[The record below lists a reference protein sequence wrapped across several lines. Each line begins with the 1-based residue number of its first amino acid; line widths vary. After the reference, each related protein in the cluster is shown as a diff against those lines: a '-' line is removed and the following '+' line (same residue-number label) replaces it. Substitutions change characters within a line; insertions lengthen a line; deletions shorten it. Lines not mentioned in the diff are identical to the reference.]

1 MARKKNTLLRTLV
14 PIVAILAGAGVVAAV
29 AVNSANQS
37 KPKQPGE
44 APPQAAD
51 TPAAGDN
58 QAIPDVAQPEPQTQ
72 PETQAETQTETQTE
86 SGDAATPGETLDR
99 SGREVLDQRIADE
112 QAAQTETQTD
122 APSALPT
129 DPTETA
135 ALTARIFDDAPT
147 PTDLG
152 AIDGEGGETMLV
164 EFSPFGSGIASPKL
178 GEGFF
183 KDVGGEDHIE
193 LQAQQSVERP
203 GRSSLTAVPFAAL
216 AVEIT
221 DGPNTTTIGLASPG
235 IWRAV
240 DDTPGVFEA
249 FIDDADGNTAL
260 RIERRFSL
268 TPNSFHLTI
277 TRTIENRT
285 GRPLTV
291 AFSETG
297 PIDLPVPVTRYGG
310 DKRRVRFGYLLNP
323 EAQAGD
329 TTVTPDAELMGRPT
343 ALGKRQ
349 TNASGYEGWA
359 PTAPLWPNPKIAKDG
374 HRLVWC
380 AFTDRYFGVAVH
392 PIFDP
397 ENPGPG
403 GENKLLH
410 DVEQIDRLVLNPY
423 LTKKD
428 AAKTVMIMRIAA
440 TPQTIPAGAS
450 DDTSLGVYAGPL
462 LKDSLT
468 ADQLLTSLNLRGLI
482 AYNFGGPCGEMCT
495 FGWLTYILMGIL
507 RFAHSLTGDW
517 AVSIILLVL
526 IVRTTLHP
534 ITKWSQIRLQRFSK
548 QMQAIAPK
556 QQKLR
561 EKYKDDQKRQQAEMA
576 KLWQEE
582 GINPAGALG
591 CLPMLL
597 QSPVWIALYATLYFA
612 TELRHE
618 AAFWG
623 VFQKIS
629 GGNWMFLADLARPDR
644 AIPLPSNWHFT
655 PPIIGGIYGEIRSIN
670 LLPVFMGVVF
680 FLHQKYL
687 SPPTSASMSPEQE
700 QQQKIMKVMFP
711 LMMPIFM
718 YAAPS
723 GLTIYFIT
731 NSTLGILENKHIRS
745 SAEKKGLLDPEK
757 IKAEKAEKRARSGK
771 PDKPGGSKIGGFMNK
786 LQSIAEQQQEA
797 QQQQKSKKVQNT
809 ARKPEPKDRNY
820 KKRK

>member
-14 PIVAILAGAGVVAAV
+14 PLIAILAGAGVVIAV

-37 KPKQPGE
+37 KPTVPTEVEAESTPQTEPQPATQTKSQTADPAE
-44 APPQAAD
+44 TPAETTAETTDQAAAERTADDPASSD
-51 TPAAGDN
+51 TPA
-58 QAIPDVAQPEPQTQ
+58 
-72 PETQAETQTETQTE
+72 
-86 SGDAATPGETLDR
+86 
-99 SGREVLDQRIADE
+99 
-112 QAAQTETQTD
+112 TD
-122 APSALPT
+122 APEAGAPDPEPTIAPAAPQQALGSLRARVFDT
-129 DPTETA
+129 TETPSN
-135 ALTARIFDDAPT
+135 IG
-147 PTDLG
+147 DL
-152 AIDGEGGETMLV
+152 DGVGGETMRV
-164 EFSPFGSGIASPKL
+164 DFSPFGSGIASLKL

-183 KDVGGEDHIE
+183 KDVGGEDHVE
-193 LQAQQSVERP
+193 LQAQQTVQRP
-203 GRSSLTAVPFAAL
+203 GRSNLTAVPFAAL
-216 AVEIT
+216 AIT
-221 DGPNTTTIGLASPG
+221 ITQQAGSSETISLAAPG
-235 IWRAV
+235 VWRPIEGR
-240 DDTPGVFEA
+240 PGVFEA
-249 FIDDADGNTAL
+249 FIETESGETAL
-260 RIERRFSL
+260 RIERRFTL

-277 TRTIENRT
+277 DRSIENRT

-297 PIDLPVPVTRYGG
+297 PIDLPMPVTRYGG

-329 TTVTPDAELMGRPT
+329 PTVTADGELMGRPT
-343 ALGKRQ
+343 ALGKRE
-349 TNASGYEGWA
+349 TDSAGYESWA
-359 PTAPLWPNPKIAKDG
+359 PTAPLWPNPKISKDG
-374 HRLVWC
+374 RRLVWC
-380 AFTDRYFGVAVH
+380 AFTDRYFSVAVH
-392 PIFDP
+392 PIFNPDD
-397 ENPGPG
+397 PGPG
-403 GENKLLH
+403 GDNKVF
-410 DVEQIDRLVLNPY
+410 DEVNTIDRLVLNPY

-428 AAKTVMIMRIAA
+428 ADKTVMIMRINGA
-440 TPQTIPAGAS
+440 PESIPAGGAS
-450 DDTSLGVYAGPL
+450 NVTMGVFAGPL
-462 LKDSLT
+462 LKDATT
-468 ADQLLTSLNLRGLI
+468 ADPLLVALNLRGLI

-495 FGWLTYILMGIL
+495 FSWLTYVLMGVL
-507 RFAHSLTGDW
+507 RFAHSFTGDW
-517 AVSIILLVL
+517 AMSIILLVL
-526 IVRTTLHP
+526 IVRSTLHP

-556 QQKLR
+556 QQKIR
-561 EKYKDDQKRQQAEMA
+561 EKYKDDSKRQQQEMA

-644 AIPLPSNWHFT
+644 AIPLPSSWHFT
-655 PPIIGGIYGEIRSIN
+655 PPLIGGIYGEIRSIN
-670 LLPVFMGVVF
+670 LLPVLMGVVF
-680 FLHQKYL
+680 YLHQKYL
-687 SPPTSASMSPEQE
+687 SPPPSASMSPEME
-700 QQQKIMKVMFP
+700 QQQKLMKVMFP

-745 SAEKKGLLDPEK
+745 HAEKKGLLDPEK
-757 IKAEKAEKRARSGK
+757 IKAEKAAKRARSGK
-771 PDKPGGSKIGGFMNK
+771 PDKPGGSKVGGFMSK
-786 LQSIAEQQQEA
+786 LQAIAEQQQEL
-797 QQQQKSKKVQNT
+797 QKQQKSKKVQNT